1 MKIPRIL
8 VVPIWV
14 AMVAALATLVGF
26 IAHWLGAYN
35 PTAWGAFTLFGIMG
49 GFILFILFRQIYW
62 WFAGKVD
69 YEGGGFP
76 KLWRRI
82 FKR

>member
-14 AMVAALATLVGF
+14 AIVTAFAFLVGLVAKWF
-26 IAHWLGAYN
+26 GAYN
-35 PTAWGAFTLFGIMG
+35 PTAWGVFTLFGIMG
-49 GFILFILFRQIYW
+49 GFIFFILFRQIYW

-69 YEGGGFP
+69 YEGRGFP
-76 KLWRRI
+76 KLWNKL
-82 FKR
+82 FGK